1 MANLVL
7 IEESLRPLFSGENP
21 FEIVQELEGNIHRK
35 YANRTTKEFIF
46 NNESYF
52 VKYHKGVGWKEIF
65 KNIIQFKK
73 PVLGAKQEW
82 DALNKLKFCG
92 INCPEPIAY
101 YSKGINPSKKCS
113 FIITKSLTETLS
125 LEDLFLKEKITL
137 SLEKKRELLKNIALI
152 SRRLHENGIN
162 HRDFYLCH
170 FHVKKDLDF
179 SIDNIYLIDLHR
191 AQIRSIV
198 PLRWSTKDIGGLFHS
213 AMDIGLTETDCYR
226 FLRNYF
232 NLPLREIF
240 KEQRS
245 FINLSRKRAFSMYM
259 KPILDDLNIDS
270 SNEDNSHSDF
280 EKGKEKDSRWIIKK
294 QFLND
299 DLLEILSSPDHSMS
313 KGKEIKLEE
322 GNHIVS
328 LDLKNISIYIKK
340 FQVKGAL
347 HYIRKFFS
355 QSRAKT
361 AWKATFWLNAVG
373 IKTIQPIALIENHD
387 AFTTKESYLITLK
400 QQGQRL
406 DAVDLTEDLENKIVN
421 RMASFVKRLRWIGF
435 SHGDAKSPNF
445 FIESGSLIASDLDVC
460 KRSYVP
466 FLLERKLSKDK
477 KRILKSFK
485 NNTKINQSLL
495 KRF

>member
-1 MANLVL
+1 
-7 IEESLRPLFSGENP
+7 
-21 FEIVQELEGNIHRK
+21 
-35 YANRTTKEFIF
+35 
-46 NNESYF
+46 
-52 VKYHKGVGWKEIF
+52 
-65 KNIIQFKK
+65 
-73 PVLGAKQEW
+73 
-82 DALNKLKFCG
+82 
-92 INCPEPIAY
+92 
-101 YSKGINPSKKCS
+101 
-113 FIITKSLTETLS
+113 
-125 LEDLFLKEKITL
+125 
-137 SLEKKRELLKNIALI
+137 
-152 SRRLHENGIN
+152 
-162 HRDFYLCH
+162 
-170 FHVKKDLDF
+170 
-179 SIDNIYLIDLHR
+179 
-191 AQIRSIV
+191 
-198 PLRWSTKDIGGLFHS
+198 
-213 AMDIGLTETDCYR
+213 
-226 FLRNYF
+226 
-232 NLPLREIF
+232 
-240 KEQRS
+240 
-245 FINLSRKRAFSMYM
+245 MYM

-299 DLLEILSSPDHSMS
+299 DLLEILSSPDSSMS

-421 RMASFVKRLRWIGF
+421 KMASFVKRLRWIGF
-435 SHGDAKSPNF
+435 SHGDAKSLNF

-466 FLLERKLSKDK
+466 FFLERKLSKDK
-477 KRILKSFK
+477 KRILKSFE
-485 NNTKINQSLL
+485 NNTTINQSLL

>member
-21 FEIVQELEGNIHRK
+21 FEIVQGLEGNIHRK

-92 INCPEPIAY
+92 INCPEPLAY

-113 FIITKSLTETLS
+113 FIITKSLNETQS
-125 LEDLFLKEKITL
+125 LEDLFLKEKIAL
-137 SLEKKRELLKNIALI
+137 SLQKKRELLKNIALI
-152 SRRLHENGIN
+152 SKRLHENGIN

-170 FHVKKDLDF
+170 FHVKKDLDL
-179 SIDNIYLIDLHR
+179 SKDNIYLIDLHR
-191 AQIRSIV
+191 AQIRTRV

-280 EKGKEKDSRWIIKK
+280 KKGKEKDSRWIIKK

-299 DLLEILSSPDHSMS
+299 DLLEILSSPDSSMS

-421 RMASFVKRLRWIGF
+421 KMASFVKRLRWIGF

-466 FLLERKLSKDK
+466 FFLERKLSKDK
-477 KRILKSFK
+477 KRILKSFE